1 MVLIGFSLMAYNVE
15 HFSTY
20 WQFAY
25 LFFGIMSSHIF
36 CLFFCYFLN
45 GRFFFSVWFCK
56 GLYILD
62 TSPLLDKLFASIF
75 SHFVVI
81 HCVDVF

>member
-1 MVLIGFSLMAYNVE
+1 
-15 HFSTY
+15 
-20 WQFAY
+20 
-25 LFFGIMSSHIF
+25 MSSHIF

-81 HCVDVF
+81 HCVDVSWNAEVFIFDEIHLIYFFFTYAFSA